1 VRLIPSLT
9 DRGRTARHRTY
20 TERFP
25 DNLTQ
30 VLKQEHEIFGHN
42 FVAFSPLKTVEEFK
56 VSPVSLEGSPLS
68 DTYIVLTKVSVYLS
82 NSSPNSL
89 FA

>member
-1 VRLIPSLT
+1 M
-9 DRGRTARHRTY
+9 ARHQTY

-30 VLKQEHEIFGHN
+30 VLKQEKFLVIYFLLSPRNKGRN
-42 FVAFSPLKTVEEFK
+42 FEEFK

-68 DTYIVLTKVSVYLS
+68 DPYMVLTKVSVYLS